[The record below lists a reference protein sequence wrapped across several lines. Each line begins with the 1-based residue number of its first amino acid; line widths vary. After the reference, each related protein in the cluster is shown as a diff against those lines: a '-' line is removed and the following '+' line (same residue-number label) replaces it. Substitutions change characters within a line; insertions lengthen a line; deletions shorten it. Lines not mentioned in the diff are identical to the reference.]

1 MKRVVFTVFWLCA
14 MSAAVCA
21 QNNAQ
26 PEGVAVPVA
35 AAGGGNTVAS
45 YGIGMNIGRGMRADG
60 MQIQIDAFIQ
70 GLRDGLE
77 GAAPKYPEEQVR
89 TALETLR
96 QQMQAKQEQQAAVA
110 GDKNKREGEAFLA
123 NNKNVPGVKAT
134 ASGLQYQ
141 VLQSGTGATPKATDT
156 VRVHYHGTLLD
167 GKVFDSSVKRG
178 EPAEFPVDG
187 VIPGW
192 TEALQ
197 LMKVGDKWRLF
208 IPPDLAYGARGAGN
222 VIGPHAVLVFEV
234 ELLNVKPSAG
244 R

>member
-1 MKRVVFTVFWLCA
+1 MKRVVLMVVGLCA
-14 MSAAVCA
+14 MSAMICA
-21 QNNAQ
+21 QDTSQ
-26 PEGVAVPVA
+26 PAAAP
-35 AAGGGNTVAS
+35 AAGGPNDSPVAS

-77 GAAPKYPEEQVR
+77 GAQPKYPEGQLR
-89 TALETLR
+89 AAFDALR
-96 QQMQAKQEQQAAVA
+96 QQMQAKQEQLAATV

-123 NNKNVPGVKAT
+123 NNKAAPGVKVT
-134 ASGLQYQ
+134 NSGLQYQ
-141 VLQSGTGATPKATDT
+141 VLQAGTGASPKASDT

-208 IPPDLAYGARGAGN
+208 IPAELAYGARGAGN
-222 VIGPHAVLVFEV
+222 MIGPNAVLVFEV
-234 ELLNVKPSAG
+234 ELLDVKPTAG